1 MRSLP
6 QWCWSK
12 RCECVVEILRSG
24 HFPSSVMVKL
34 PDGKEVEHEISE
46 LETQKNEKL

>member
-12 RCECVVEILRSG
+12 RRECVVEVLRSG
-24 HFPSSVMVKL
+24 HFPSSVMVRL
-34 PDGKEVEHEISE
+34 PDGSETEHEISE
-46 LETQKNEKL
+46 LETQENRKL